1 MFVCNPPQ
9 KQVLCSGGLGR
20 ASFGLTT
27 RVARWPP
34 LGCLPRHAAGWPP
47 SEAPTRACWAP
58 SSGPTAAAWSGA
70 GAGCR
75 AAGGTWSDK
84 TPARGVCGEMG
95 KSGGKIRSEHVRV
108 GRDRAGG
115 RAKRLRRLA
124 RGCLQRREPPAV
136 QRAACCG
143 RAAHLRNA
151 SMAVVHRC
159 MPSTGS
165 RRALRPSRS
174 SSQPACWPNRAS
186 TSDAGVGWVH
196 GVWVG
201 LGG

>member
-1 MFVCNPPQ
+1 MQALWKAF
-9 KQVLCSGGLGR
+9 GR
-20 ASFGLTT
+20 
-27 RVARWPP
+27 
-34 LGCLPRHAAGWPP
+34 H
-47 SEAPTRACWAP
+47 
-58 SSGPTAAAWSGA
+58 
-70 GAGCR
+70 
-75 AAGGTWSDK
+75 
-84 TPARGVCGEMG
+84 
-95 KSGGKIRSEHVRV
+95 
-108 GRDRAGG
+108 RAGG
-115 RAKRLRRLA
+115 QGERPRWLA
-124 RGCLQRREPPAV
+124 RGRKQQQRNPPAA
-136 QRAACCG
+136 QQAACCG